1 VNDSLKYGPLL
12 GIFSFAL
19 LCIQTMW
26 LNEWNSYIRWT
37 ADNLIGLGLVLF
49 IIKSINRAY
58 FPFSFAFFSGFNVL
72 FVTIA
77 VKGILMLIFKDW
89 IMLEVPDGIS
99 GSKWLGYSV
108 FRESLSHFVIGIA
121 TVTLLS
127 WLLMKKRMKL

>member
-1 VNDSLKYGPLL
+1 
-12 GIFSFAL
+12 
-19 LCIQTMW
+19 MW